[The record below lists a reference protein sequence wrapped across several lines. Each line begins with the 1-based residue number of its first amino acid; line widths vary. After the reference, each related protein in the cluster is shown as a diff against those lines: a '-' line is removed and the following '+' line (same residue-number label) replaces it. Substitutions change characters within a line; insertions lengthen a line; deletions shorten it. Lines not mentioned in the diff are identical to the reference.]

1 MQATLHD
8 PINTKSC
15 VPLTSSRKLGDCL
28 VANHPLRELI
38 STDLQQSGFDIIP
51 NDQATDRTLHL
62 PLDHWISV
70 RALCLLARSEIP
82 SCLRDQRGDLVAWKG
97 GATPDKCHGNMVTQ
111 ATCFRIRYPWDF
123 LKLNEEVLAVVN
135 NSEIYGD
142 VSPLAQIDGH
152 LHLGEGSVI
161 LPGVYIQGNVII
173 GKNCRIGPNAYIR
186 GNTSISDHCE
196 IGNAVEIKNSVI
208 YPYTK
213 IKHLSY
219 IGDSIIGSH
228 VNLGAGTIIANYRH
242 DGTNHRSVVN
252 GILVDTGRTRFGSII
267 GDGVRIGVNTSIYP
281 GRKIGAGRVTRPNAI
296 VDKDLMPTAL
306 SEAGHVGNG
315 NLVGIGKMGGS
326 DI

>member
-15 VPLTSSRKLGDCL
+15 APLTSSRKLGDCL

-38 STDLQQSGFDIIP
+38 GTDLQQAGFDLVP
-51 NDQATDRTLHL
+51 NDQATDRTVHL

-70 RALCLLARSEIP
+70 RALCLLARSEIS
-82 SCLRDQRGDLVAWKG
+82 SCLRDKRGDLVAWKG
-97 GATPDKCHGNMVTQ
+97 GAKPEMCSGNMVTQ

-123 LKLNEEVLAVVN
+123 LQLNEEVLAVVN

-161 LPGVYIQGNVII
+161 LPGVYIEGNVII
-173 GKNCRIGPNAYIR
+173 GRNCKIGPNAYIR
-186 GNTSISDHCE
+186 GNTAIADHCT

-213 IKHLSY
+213 IKHLSH
-219 IGDSIIGSH
+219 IGDSIIGAH
-228 VNLGAGTIIANYRH
+228 VHLGANTIISNERH

-252 GILVDTGRTRFGSII
+252 GTLVDTRRARFGSII
-267 GDGVRIGVNTSIYP
+267 GDGVHTGVNTSIYP
-281 GRKIGAGRVTRPNAI
+281 GRKIGAGRLTRPNAI
-296 VDKDLMPTAL
+296 VDKDLMPVAF
-306 SEAGHVGNG
+306 AGAG
-315 NLVGIGKMGGS
+315 L
-326 DI
+326 

>member
-1 MQATLHD
+1 M
-8 PINTKSC
+8 
-15 VPLTSSRKLGDCL
+15 
-28 VANHPLRELI
+28 
-38 STDLQQSGFDIIP
+38 
-51 NDQATDRTLHL
+51 
-62 PLDHWISV
+62 
-70 RALCLLARSEIP
+70 
-82 SCLRDQRGDLVAWKG
+82 
-97 GATPDKCHGNMVTQ
+97 
-111 ATCFRIRYPWDF
+111 
-123 LKLNEEVLAVVN
+123 LNEEVLAVVN

-228 VNLGAGTIIANYRH
+228 VNIGAGTIIANYRH

-252 GILVDTGRTRFGSII
+252 GILVDTGRISFGSVI
-267 GDGVRIGVNTSIYP
+267 GDGVRLGVNTSIYP

-296 VDKDLMPTAL
+296 VEKDLMPTAL
-306 SEAGHVGNG
+306 SDSGHVGNG
-315 NLVGIGKMGGS
+315 NSVGNGMAGGFN
-326 DI
+326 I